1 MRHQRTDGAEQPG
14 WRWGPFT
21 FRLPFYHTGVAWP
34 EFWQGIFVAGA
45 TGLGL
50 VPLLVGYFG
59 LSFQEAVAC
68 IFIQSMLISS
78 APILFGEPFAAGW
91 VTPALPLA
99 IAFILAVDG
108 EGNAVYGTPQEKFQM
123 MTAVSLNFAAI
134 LLFMGATGLGHRF
147 IRWLPDA
154 LKSGIILGA
163 AIAALMRVLM
173 DEKKEL
179 LLFQPITT
187 TVAVSICLILT
198 FSLPVQQLK
207 LRWRWLAKFAG
218 LGLLPGFV
226 IAAIVGPMVGEISYD
241 QVLDFF
247 RTSLTDV
254 MAKMVVDIQSDKSV
268 FEMGLGAFQG
278 VLGDV
283 ILIPPFADLYHK
295 VSPMA
300 IGWPSLTMFLD
311 GFPLAIMGYVILFG
325 DLITGA
331 EVIQDAQPSRP
342 DEKIVIDVNRS
353 HFSLAIRN
361 ALMALFSPFFPTQG
375 CLWTGVHVIV
385 VQRWREGRQSMDSLF
400 TGISSY
406 YVFGVPLLYLVLPLL
421 YGLKPLMG
429 IALSLTLVLTGFACA
444 YVAMG
449 ISKTPIERGVALLT
463 AVSLVVFPNPWVGM
477 SVGAAATLLLVGL
490 PKRDPDTM

>member
-1 MRHQRTDGAEQPG
+1 MQHQRTAGTEQPG

-21 FRLPFYHTGVAWP
+21 FRLPFYHTGITWP

-59 LSFQEAVAC
+59 LSFEEAVAC

-78 APILFGEPFAAGW
+78 APILFGEPFAPGW

-99 IAFILAVDG
+99 IAFILAVDSG
-108 EGNAVYGTPQEKFQM
+108 GNPVYGTPQEKFQM

-179 LLFQPITT
+179 LLKQPITT

-198 FSLPVQQLK
+198 FSLPVQRLK
-207 LRWRWLAKFAG
+207 LRWRWLAGFAG

-226 IAAIVGPMVGEISYD
+226 IAAIVGPLVGEISYKE
-241 QVLDFF
+241 
-247 RTSLTDV
+247 
-254 MAKMVVDIQSDKSV
+254 AVDSIGTNFD
-268 FEMGLGAFQG
+268 
-278 VLGDV
+278 DI
-283 ILIPPFADLYHK
+283 ILVPPFAELYHK
-295 VSPMA
+295 VSPFA
-300 IGWPSLTMFLD
+300 IGWPSAQMFLD
-311 GFPLAIMGYVILFG
+311 GLPLAIMGYVILFG

-331 EVIQDAQPSRP
+331 EVLQMSQPDRP

-375 CLWTGVHVIV
+375 CLWTGVHVII
-385 VQRWREGRQSMDSLF
+385 VQRWREGRQAMDSLY

-406 YVFGVPLLYLVLPLL
+406 YVFGVPLLYMILPLL
-421 YGLKPLMG
+421 YGLRPLMG

-463 AVSLVVFPNPWVGM
+463 AVSLVVFPNPWIGM
-477 SVGAAATLLLVGL
+477 SVGIAATLLLVGL
-490 PKRDPDTM
+490 PKRDPDPA